1 MGKKREQ
8 RLREEIE
15 DLRAYVARQ
24 AKRDEDA
31 RRKTD
36 EGLAAALESMRTEPF
51 LVVTKSGHVV
61 KGRASSVGTHQPTA
75 RINFD
80 GDSWMTAVP
89 SGPREYSASIT
100 IEPIADSEG

>member
-24 AKRDEDA
+24 SKRDTEA

-36 EGLAAALESMRTEPF
+36 EGLAAALKSMRTEPF
-51 LVVTKSGHVV
+51 LIVTKSGHVI
-61 KGRASSVGTHQPTA
+61 KGRANTTNVHQPT
-75 RINFD
+75 RKFSFD
-80 GDSWMTAVP
+80 GRQIDVIDG
-89 SGPREYSASIT
+89 GPREYSANIT
-100 IEPIADSEG
+100 IEPITNSEV